1 MKVEL
6 LRANLRPHFPDL
18 DIKSVDGFQGR
29 EKEVV
34 VLSLVRSNPSKEVGA
49 SYFSLSRSTF
59 FSGWIPRGEE
69 KAKCGCDEGKKTG
82 YFAQPAE

>member
-1 MKVEL
+1 MEL

-34 VLSLVRSNPSKEVGA
+34 VLSLVRSNSSKEVVFPLYLG
-49 SYFSLSRSTF
+49 
-59 FSGWIPRGEE
+59 IE
-69 KAKCGCDEGKKTG
+69 KHTINFRLDS
-82 YFAQPAE
+82 

>member
-1 MKVEL
+1 MLVKVEL

-34 VLSLVRSNPSKEVGA
+34 VLSLVRSNPSKEVGCA
-49 SYFSLSRSTF
+49 GYSSLTRS
-59 FSGWIPRGEE
+59 
-69 KAKCGCDEGKKTG
+69 
-82 YFAQPAE
+82 

>member
-1 MKVEL
+1 MIVKVEL

-34 VLSLVRSNPSKEVGA
+34 VLSLVRSNPSKEVGCA
-49 SYFSLSRSTF
+49 CQIF
-59 FSGWIPRGEE
+59 FSFSAYRSSQFFLGWILRGEE
-69 KAKCGCDEGKKTG
+69 KA
-82 YFAQPAE
+82 

>member
-1 MKVEL
+1 MLVKVEL

-34 VLSLVRSNPSKEVGA
+34 VLSLVRSNPSKEVGCA
-49 SYFSLSRSTF
+49 GYFSLTRS
-59 FSGWIPRGEE
+59 
-69 KAKCGCDEGKKTG
+69 
-82 YFAQPAE
+82 